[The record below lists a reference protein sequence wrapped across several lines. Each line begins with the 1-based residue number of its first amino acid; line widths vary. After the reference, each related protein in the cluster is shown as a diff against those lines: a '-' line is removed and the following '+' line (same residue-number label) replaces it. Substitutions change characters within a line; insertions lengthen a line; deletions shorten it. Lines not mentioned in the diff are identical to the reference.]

1 MCKPVFDM
9 VKFGFGVVG
18 LGFCVDRLD
27 FGVARFRFG
36 VASLGFFVSNR
47 GRSVVWAFFFI
58 IGFEFVQMSFFSLT
72 NNELIINIDFNIH
85 CIHI

>member
-1 MCKPVFDM
+1 M
-9 VKFGFGVVG
+9 
-18 LGFCVDRLD
+18 DRLD
-27 FGVARFRFG
+27 YGVARFRFGMVGFRFG

>member
-1 MCKPVFDM
+1 M
-9 VKFGFGVVG
+9 VRFVFGVVR
-18 LGFCVDRLD
+18 LGFGVDRLD
-27 FGVARFRFG
+27 YGVARFRFGMVGFRFG